1 MTTELPQQRPSM
13 RVAGLRTALVAT
25 VGLTAVAAL
34 AAAVLA
40 GRPQLNGALAG
51 AALVAGFFLFGAL
64 STSLA
69 AAYAPGTALLVALLT
84 YTSQV
89 VLLGVVLVG
98 VERSGATPDSLD
110 VRWLA
115 GTVIAGT
122 LCWTTALV
130 VDAARSQQRN
140 TSTGEVRR

>member
-1 MTTELPQQRPSM
+1 M
-13 RVAGLRTALVAT
+13 RVAGLRTALATTVALAT
-25 VGLTAVAAL
+25 VAGLAAL
-34 AAAVLA
+34 VLA
-40 GRPQLNGALAG
+40 GRPQLHGALAG
-51 AALVAGFFLFGAL
+51 AAIVAGFFLFGTL

-69 AAYAPGTALLVALLT
+69 AAYAPGTALMVALLT

-89 VLLGVVLVG
+89 VLLGLVLVG

-130 VDAARSQQRN
+130 VDTLRANASIG
-140 TSTGEVRR
+140 STGEVRG